1 MKYNIIDL
9 KDDINVEIGNID
21 TGGVK
26 VLLYYQIGNALPTL
40 VSETPS
46 STYAN
51 IVIPK
56 KTLTNGLTFIKGMVY
71 LKNIQ

>member
-1 MKYNIIDL
+1 M
-9 KDDINVEIGNID
+9 
-21 TGGVK
+21 K
-26 VLLYYQIGNALPTL
+26 VLLYYQVGQNSLPTL

-56 KTLTNGLTFIKGMVY
+56 KTLTNGLTLIKGIPISR
-71 LKNIQ
+71 LLIIEFILGHL